1 MNFLREVK
9 NILGRRLTEQ
19 ERFLRLCAKGSVKKI
34 EEALN
39 LGADINEPALMQK
52 IRITPLSAAA
62 MYENKRAME
71 FLIENGADYISLLF
85 SAVIYDK
92 RELAELI
99 INCGGDLN
107 ARDSQDHTALLCAV
121 NENKIEPLKWL
132 IELGADV
139 NEKMSAGYNALTYA
153 ALMFMNKE
161 FEIDPEII
169 KILVKEGADYSDA
182 MLLAV
187 REKNLR
193 LIIILLKNGANINRK
208 NSFGQ
213 SPLYLAMFDL
223 KENSDVLMIKF
234 LVKCRADVNEIFTFD
249 DGAVTTPLNLAVSMN
264 RPDVAKILLDYGANP
279 NFQDNKGR
287 TSLVYSVLTGNE
299 ILRVILSHGGNPNIK
314 DIEGRTALML
324 AVIDGGSE
332 DGIIESLIEFGADPN
347 IQDNKGMTALM
358 WAIAGKDRS
367 SDFVMSALIRT
378 GAFRAKG
385 WGAWLA
391 LAVLYA
397 TSRRE
402 AQLNIIKFLIDN
414 GADIN
419 IEDKKGMNAFSYA
432 MLDLDDDV
440 AEILKEA
447 EAKNSKV

>member
-1 MNFLREVK
+1 MR
-9 NILGRRLTEQ
+9 Q
-19 ERFLRLCAKGSVKKI
+19 
-34 EEALN
+34 
-39 LGADINEPALMQK
+39 ADP
-52 IRITPLSAAA
+52 S
-62 MYENKRAME
+62 
-71 FLIENGADYISLLF
+71 
-85 SAVIYDK
+85 
-92 RELAELI
+92 
-99 INCGGDLN
+99 
-107 ARDSQDHTALLCAV
+107 DHTALLCAV

-139 NEKMSAGYNALTYA
+139 NVKMSAGYNALTYA
-153 ALMFMNKE
+153 ALMFMNEE

-169 KILVKEGADYSDA
+169 RILVKEDADYSDA

-187 REKNLR
+187 REKNIR
-193 LIIILLKNGANINRK
+193 LITILLKNGANINRK

-234 LVKCRADVNEIFTFD
+234 LVKCRADVNEIFMFD

-264 RPDVAKILLDYGANP
+264 RPDVAKILLEYGANP

-299 ILRVILSHGGNPNIK
+299 ILRVILSHGANPNIK

-402 AQLNIIKFLIDN
+402 AQLNIIKFCFV
-414 GADIN
+414 GF
-419 IEDKKGMNAFSYA
+419 K
-432 MLDLDDDV
+432 DLFHM
-440 AEILKEA
+440 I
-447 EAKNSKV
+447 